1 MPANLAYRR
10 LVEAVIARGGS
21 QENADMLINIIA
33 EAIGNPD
40 QVGQTT
46 DKEIAIVT
54 VAPKKDD
61 PETIKIRPLFKV
73 K

>member
-1 MPANLAYRR
+1 MPANSAYKR

-21 QENADMLINIIA
+21 QENADTLINIIA

-40 QVGQTT
+40 QIGQST

-61 PETIKIRPLFKV
+61 PETIKIRPLLKV